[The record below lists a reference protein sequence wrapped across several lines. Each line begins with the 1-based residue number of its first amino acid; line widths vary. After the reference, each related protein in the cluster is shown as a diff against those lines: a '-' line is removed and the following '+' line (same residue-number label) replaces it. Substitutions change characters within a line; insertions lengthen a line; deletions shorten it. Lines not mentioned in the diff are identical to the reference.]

1 MKRPEPLRRAWSRG
15 ARHLVMGGVAVSF
28 LLPIWW
34 VVVMSL
40 RPTGRPPS
48 TSIEWWPGSP
58 AWENYHRLFELVPL
72 LRQTGN
78 SLLVGLAAVPL
89 TLITAS
95 LAGYAMANVGARLRK
110 RLVTGTLLLMLV
122 PVTALWLTR
131 FAIFKQLGLMNSPL
145 ALILPALSGTNPFYI
160 LLFYWTF
167 RRIPHE
173 VFEAARL
180 DGAGH
185 GRIWARIALP
195 LARPTMVTV
204 SVLTF
209 SFYWSDLISPLLY
222 LKSETRYTLPVGLSA
237 LQQMDITDGPLV
249 MAGAVVALLPI
260 VLMFLVAHRFFWPD
274 EMLMKPLGIAQ
285 DSGGADNQGT

>member
-1 MKRPEPLRRAWSRG
+1 MRRAWHRV
-15 ARHLVMGGVAVSF
+15 ARHLVMAGVAVSF

-34 VVVMSL
+34 VMVMSL

-58 AWENYHRLFELVPL
+58 AWENYRRLFELVPL

-78 SLLVGLAAVPL
+78 SLLVGLVAVPL
-89 TLITAS
+89 TLMTAS
-95 LAGYAMANVGARLRK
+95 LAGYAMANAGARLRK

-167 RRIPHE
+167 RRIPREDFEGVERPAADGHYRRAARDGRRGGGPAADRAH
-173 VFEAARL
+173 VPRGAPLLLAGRKADEAAGNRT
-180 DGAGH
+180 G
-185 GRIWARIALP
+185 
-195 LARPTMVTV
+195 
-204 SVLTF
+204 
-209 SFYWSDLISPLLY
+209 
-222 LKSETRYTLPVGLSA
+222 
-237 LQQMDITDGPLV
+237 
-249 MAGAVVALLPI
+249 
-260 VLMFLVAHRFFWPD
+260 
-274 EMLMKPLGIAQ
+274 
-285 DSGGADNQGT
+285 SGGIRSR